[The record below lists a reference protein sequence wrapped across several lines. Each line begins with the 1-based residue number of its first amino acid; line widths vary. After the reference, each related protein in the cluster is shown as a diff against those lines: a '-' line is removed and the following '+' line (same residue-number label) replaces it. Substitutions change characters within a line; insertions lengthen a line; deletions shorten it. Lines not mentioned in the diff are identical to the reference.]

1 MARVCRLL
9 LFPVSTIESPNT
21 MTAGNLSAPLLGRAV
36 AGDFLMTNEIEIER
50 EMVTR
55 IPTAAEEEEEDD
67 DEEDDDDKAV
77 LMSMGA

>member
-21 MTAGNLSAPLLGRAV
+21 MTAGNLSAALLGRAV
-36 AGDFLMTNEIEIER
+36 AGDFLMTNEIER